1 MNTTARMNHI
11 IQPDGKSFILAMD
24 HAANFNILPA
34 LKDPKK
40 LVKDIA
46 AAGADAFLSTVGM
59 AEFLTDSFLGKG
71 IIVRI
76 DGGVSFLGDK
86 SKPMQ
91 ITVKAEDIA
100 RMGADAV
107 ITMSFPGSKFEN
119 DVLSNL
125 TRVAMDCHK
134 WGIPVLAEALPR
146 GFEPAE
152 DSRTPENL
160 TFACR
165 QSVELGADFVK
176 TNYTGDQESF
186 AKLCKTTYKPVV
198 ILGGAKK
205 VPVEQLLQEIKDAIE
220 VGGAGVAMGRNIWGH
235 EDPVR
240 YTAAIARLIHENCSV
255 EAAMKE
261 MNVKVVL

>member
-11 IQPDGKSFILAMD
+11 IQPDGKTFIMAMD
-24 HAANFNILPA
+24 HAQNFNTLPA
-34 LKDPKK
+34 LADPKK
-40 LVKDIA
+40 LVREIA
-46 AAGADAFLSTVGM
+46 AAGADAFLSTPGM
-59 AEFLTDSFLGKG
+59 AEHLTDSFLGKG

-91 ITVKAEDIA
+91 ITLNAEDIV
-100 RMGADAV
+100 RMGADSV

-119 DVLSNL
+119 EVLSNL
-125 TRVAMDCHK
+125 TRVCMDCHR
-134 WGIPVLAEALPR
+134 WGVPVLAEALPR
-146 GFEPAE
+146 GFEPAD

-160 TFACR
+160 IFACR

-186 AKLCKTTYKPVV
+186 KTLVEATYKPVV

-205 VPVEQLLQEIKDAIE
+205 VPVDQLLKEIKDAME
-220 VGGAGVAMGRNIWGH
+220 VGGAGVAMGRNIWGD
-235 EDPVR
+235 ENPVG
-240 YTAAIARLIHENCSV
+240 YAAAIAKLIHEGCSV

-261 MNVKVVL
+261 MNKTYTV